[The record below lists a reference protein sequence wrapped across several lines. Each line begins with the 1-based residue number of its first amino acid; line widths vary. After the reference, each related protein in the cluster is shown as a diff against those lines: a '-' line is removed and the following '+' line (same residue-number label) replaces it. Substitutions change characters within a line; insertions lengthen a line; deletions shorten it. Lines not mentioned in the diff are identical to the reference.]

1 MLERKSLNKNVL
13 VIDDSE
19 ESRTL
24 VSVILTEAGYL
35 VTGAGDA
42 ARAVEELKSD
52 RYAVILLDFKM
63 PHDGVA
69 MIDYMGENLPDT
81 LAKTVVFIPSVNRPI
96 WGVLPKPF
104 DIRELMSTVKACADQ
119 NRS

>member
-1 MLERKSLNKNVL
+1 MSDEKTQQVL

-19 ESRTL
+19 ESRTM
-24 VSVILTEAGYL
+24 VAVVLTKAGYR
-35 VTGAGDA
+35 VTGVGDA

-69 MIDYMGENLPDT
+69 MIDYMSESLPEV
-81 LAKTVVFIPSVNRPI
+81 LARTVVFIPAVNRPI

-104 DIRELMSTVKACADQ
+104 DVQDLVTTVNACAKQ
-119 NRS
+119 NG

>member
-1 MLERKSLNKNVL
+1 VNEQKSEVL

-24 VSVILTEAGYL
+24 VSVVLGRAGYR
-35 VTGAGDA
+35 VTTAGDA
-42 ARAVEELKSD
+42 AKAVEELKGD
-52 RYAVILLDFKM
+52 GDKFAVILLDFKM

-69 MIDYMGENLPDT
+69 MIDYISDNLPDV
-81 LAKTVVFIPSVNRPI
+81 LARTVVFIPAVNRPI

-104 DIRELMSTVKACADQ
+104 NVDDLLATVNACATQ
-119 NRS
+119 S